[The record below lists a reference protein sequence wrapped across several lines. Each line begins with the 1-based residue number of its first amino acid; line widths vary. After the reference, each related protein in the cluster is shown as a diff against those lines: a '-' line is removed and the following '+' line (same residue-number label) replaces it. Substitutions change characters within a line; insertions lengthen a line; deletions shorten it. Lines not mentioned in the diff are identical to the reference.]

1 MEVKWKLCWIG
12 CKIVGQTHLNFHV
25 TGQLTCA
32 CLLCYLETPGM
43 LEEKANKLYKDI
55 SVEIFLISICHYI
68 FFGILVVSGLAC
80 EHFDLFPGVLAN
92 SHQYRYYHGS
102 RSTSL
107 TTRPHPW
114 VLFRSL
120 LTMRKLFPLFF
131 LLGDMTIWF
140 CFLKL

>member
-55 SVEIFLISICHYI
+55 SVNFLLSVTKKKKKKNSVEFRIKDLTLH
-68 FFGILVVSGLAC
+68 FFFWILMGSGPAC
-80 EHFDLFPGVLAN
+80 EHLDLFHGVLAS
-92 SHQYRYYHGS
+92 SHQYRCCHG
-102 RSTSL
+102 
-107 TTRPHPW
+107 
-114 VLFRSL
+114 F
-120 LTMRKLFPLFF
+120 
-131 LLGDMTIWF
+131 
-140 CFLKL
+140 